1 MLLQTLLLFQVFYN
15 KSLLNNFNV
24 EVING
29 GVNGADSFD
38 EIHLLNKK
46 FLALNPDM
54 IIVYDGG
61 NDLYKPIRDD
71 ILQEPWPSDIDRLL
85 KQIRNYYK
93 TPQFVEFLDRIFK
106 KNI

>member
-1 MLLQTLLLFQVFYN
+1 
-15 KSLLNNFNV
+15 
-24 EVING
+24 
-29 GVNGADSFD
+29 
-38 EIHLLNKK
+38 
-46 FLALNPDM
+46 M